1 MKNFRISEK
10 LYLTD
15 IPAHVL
21 FPDPSFIPE
30 ESLRFFHIDDIWMD
44 CLIDGALSVAN
55 HLERDDDAIREEIK
69 QAYNA
74 YLSDASLPNLPQIP
88 GYGFILRSA
97 IIKVMPDIRITVCA
111 FLYPFCPTA
120 GVAAHGCWKG
130 NACYMDSTDI

>member
-1 MKNFRISEK
+1 LKWISEK

-30 ESLRFFHIDDIWMD
+30 ESLRFFHVDDIWMD

-74 YLSDASLPNLPQIP
+74 YLSDASLPNPPQIP

-97 IIKVMPDIRITVCA
+97 IIKVMPDIRITVCLSSA
-111 FLYPFCPTA
+111 RSVLPQVWQPT
-120 GVAAHGCWKG
+120 VALDGERLLCG
-130 NACYMDSTDI
+130 FD